1 MERLVFMEKNQSL
14 LFERKSD
21 AGLFI
26 SLALPAVVLM
36 VIMTVYNMTDIYF
49 IGKLGD
55 VSALAAVSLA
65 GPLMGVQSALGTL
78 AGDGACSLV
87 SRALGQKSGREKP
100 AAGAALILSLSFG
113 IMIGLGMWFLSPVL
127 LPMLGGTEKTIP
139 YALSYLRIL
148 AFAAPAAVFTT
159 AFANIVRSTGAVREG
174 MTAHLLGTVTNMIL
188 DPVFILLL
196 GLGVR
201 GAALATAAGNIL
213 AGLILLR
220 TLLSKKGV
228 VDLHPF
234 SILPAV
240 KKDGRIFGEVIMLGL
255 PSAIGNLLMN
265 FSHAIQNRFLSG
277 YGEDALAAFSI
288 GGKGGMLVGMI
299 AMGICVGMQPA
310 FGYFYGADDQK
321 RLHGCLRVSGLTASA
336 VSIGGMTAL
345 MVFGNGFVSL
355 FTSDPAVSGMALSV
369 LRIGLLTAPFISLYY
384 LISSF
389 LQASGQAGKALVVSI
404 LRQGAVLIPTLI
416 ILGSCFELTG
426 IFWSSFTS
434 DLISTVAAVGIL
446 LAGKRR
452 ATVKAAA

>member
-1 MERLVFMEKNQSL
+1 MEKSQSL
-14 LFERKSD
+14 LFERKSN
-21 AGLFI
+21 AGLLV

-87 SRALGQKSGREKP
+87 SRALGQKNGREKP
-100 AAGAALILSLSFG
+100 AAGAALILSLGFG
-113 IMIGLGMWFLSPVL
+113 VMIGLGMWFLSPVL

-174 MTAHLLGTVTNMIL
+174 MAAHLLGTVTNMIL

-201 GAALATAAGNIL
+201 GAALATAAGNVL
-213 AGLILLR
+213 AAIALLR
-220 TLLSKKGV
+220 ALLSKKGA
-228 VDLHPF
+228 VDLHP
-234 SILPAV
+234 SVILPAV
-240 KKDGRIFGEVIMLGL
+240 RGDRRIFGEVLVLGL

-265 FSHAIQNRFLSG
+265 LSHAIQNRFLAG

-288 GGKGGMLVGMI
+288 GGKGGILIAMV
-299 AMGICVGMQPA
+299 AMGICIGMQPA
-310 FGYFYGADDQK
+310 FGYFYGAEDQK
-321 RLHGCLRVSGLTASA
+321 RLHGCLRASGWTASL
-336 VSIGGMTAL
+336 VSIGGMSAL
-345 MVFGNGFVSL
+345 IVFGKGFTSL
-355 FTSDPAVSGMALSV
+355 FTSDPAVSALALNV
-369 LRIGLLTAPFISLYY
+369 LRIGILTAPFISLYY

-389 LQASGQAGKALVVSI
+389 LQASGQAGKALTVSI
-404 LRQGAVLIPTLI
+404 LRQGAVLIPTLM
-416 ILGSCFELTG
+416 ILGNLFELTG

-434 DLISTVAAVGIL
+434 DLISTAAASVIL
-446 LAGKRR
+446 LAGKK
-452 ATVKAAA
+452 KAAIKAVA